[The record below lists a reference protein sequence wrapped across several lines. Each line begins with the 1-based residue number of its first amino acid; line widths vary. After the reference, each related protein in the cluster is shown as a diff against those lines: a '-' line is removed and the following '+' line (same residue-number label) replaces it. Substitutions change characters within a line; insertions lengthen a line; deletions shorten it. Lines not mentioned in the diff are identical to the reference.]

1 MRQKS
6 EKCFF
11 SERCL
16 PKASISN
23 GLEVIL
29 RLFILMVKFL
39 FELDDGGG
47 VNYKKTFIE
56 IKTLV
61 LHLVQKVNF
70 ICNFL

>member
-47 VNYKKTFIE
+47 VNYKK
-56 IKTLV
+56 
-61 LHLVQKVNF
+61 NF
-70 ICNFL
+70 Y

>member
-1 MRQKS
+1 MRQKC

-39 FELDDGGG
+39 FELDD
-47 VNYKKTFIE
+47 YKKTFIE

>member
-39 FELDDGGG
+39 FELDD
-47 VNYKKTFIE
+47 YKK
-56 IKTLV
+56 
-61 LHLVQKVNF
+61 NF
-70 ICNFL
+70 Y

>member
-39 FELDDGGG
+39 FELDD
-47 VNYKKTFIE
+47 YKKTFIE